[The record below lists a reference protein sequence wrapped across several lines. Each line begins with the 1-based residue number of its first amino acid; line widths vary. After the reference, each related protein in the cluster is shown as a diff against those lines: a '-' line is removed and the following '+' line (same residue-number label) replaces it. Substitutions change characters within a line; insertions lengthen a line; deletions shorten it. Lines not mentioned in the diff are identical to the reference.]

1 MYIGLSDAIKGW
13 GLTIIE
19 TISLTENNF
28 RPPLGSFKLMMVQNS
43 IWQTSMLLKAS
54 FINVLELNP
63 INKMVSLNENIN
75 TFIMLLDPYS
85 SSFHLPSKFWGDCI
99 LTAVYLINRIPTPN
113 LQSRS
118 PFELLFSIKPSYKHL
133 CVFGCLCSVFTLTH
147 NRSKF
152 RLRARPCVFLR
163 NSYNTKVYKLDDL
176 NSHTTFISRDVIFH
190 EKLFPFQPSPSST

>member
-1 MYIGLSDAIKGW
+1 MADFYASKG
-13 GLTIIE
+13 IIHQCSWVE
-19 TISLTENNF
+19 SHQQNGVVERKHQHIHNVARSL
-28 RPPLGSFKLMMVQNS
+28 FKL
-43 IWQTSMLLKAS
+43 IS
-54 FINVLELNP
+54 F
-63 INKMVSLNENIN
+63 
-75 TFIMLLDPYS
+75 T
-85 SSFHLPSKFWGDCI
+85 SKFWGDCI
-99 LTAVYLINRIPTPN
+99 LTAVYLINRIPTLN

-133 CVFGCLCSVFTLTH
+133 CVFGCLCSVFILTH

-190 EKLFPFQPSPSST
+190 EKLFPFQPSPSSI